1 MAYYKFNPKNHICSL
16 VWTTF
21 CLYSGIDDGNLLSA
35 IAMPTILGVPTVVVG
50 INMREKSERDKR
62 RRIVNLIR
70 DKQMITVGEV
80 ANLLNIPGTEA
91 RELLSELY
99 KEERINM
106 INRDSDMAV
115 VYTPIN

>member
-16 VWTTF
+16 VWTGF
-21 CLYSGIDDGNLLSA
+21 CLYSGVNDGNLLSA
-35 IAMPTILGVPTVVVG
+35 IAMPTFLGVPTVMVG

-62 RRIVNLIR
+62 RRIVNLIQ
-70 DKQMITVGEV
+70 DKQMVTVGQV
-80 ANLLNIPGTEA
+80 ANLLNISGNEA

-99 KEERINM
+99 KEERIDM
-106 INRDSDMAV
+106 RNRDSDMAV